1 MLNSCHLLSK
11 LLPFSVLPLF
21 NFLSLVGNC
30 TDITLTY
37 FYKIG
42 RLWMTFLWTWRTAN
56 WRGFRV
62 FADLFF
68 AKSRKRKK
76 SGWPKLIFTILCLYN
91 IFTRQCS
98 FGTLY
103 SFLPDFAY
111 IFRTLYSFLP
121 DFAYIWHTLLIFARL
136 GLYLAHFI
144 HFYHTSFI
152 YFYQTLHIFD
162 KKLVIFTRHSV
173 YFLLNT
179 IHIYKKLFIFTNLF

>member
-76 SGWPKLIFTILCLYN
+76 PGWPKLIFTILCLYN

-111 IFRTLYSFLP
+111 IFRTLFILTRLCIYLAHFVNFCQTWLIFGTLHSFLPHFFYLFLP
-121 DFAYIWHTLLIFARL
+121 DFAYIWQEI
-136 GLYLAHFI
+136 GN
-144 HFYHTSFI
+144 
-152 YFYQTLHIFD
+152 FYQTQCIF
-162 KKLVIFTRHSV
+162 FTKHYS
-173 YFLLNT
+173 YL
-179 IHIYKKLFIFTNLF
+179 